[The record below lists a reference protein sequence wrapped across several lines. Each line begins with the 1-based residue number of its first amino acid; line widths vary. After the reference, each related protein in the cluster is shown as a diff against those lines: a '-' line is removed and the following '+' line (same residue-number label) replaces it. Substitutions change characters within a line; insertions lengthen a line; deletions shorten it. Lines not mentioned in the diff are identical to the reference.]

1 MSARPPVTKPFDLK
15 RFIARA
21 KLDVPSCVKHVN
33 ARTPPRPHRPSV
45 ASCLIASDK
54 FAHKGKRYR
63 LVQYDHGP
71 TEIYLRQPDGD
82 ETFLC
87 YARDV
92 LAFLNYR
99 IIK

>member
-1 MSARPPVTKPFDLK
+1 MIKPFDIR

-21 KLDVPSCVKHVN
+21 RLDVPSAVRHVN
-33 ARTPPRPHRPSV
+33 ARQPPRPHRPSV
-45 ASCLIASDK
+45 ASQLTERTK
-54 FAHKGKRYR
+54 FAHAGKRYV
-63 LVQYDHGP
+63 LVSYNEGP

-92 LAFLNYR
+92 LAFLNHR

>member
-1 MSARPPVTKPFDLK
+1 MTKPFDL
-15 RFIARA
+15 RSFIARA
-21 KLDVPSCVKHVN
+21 KLDVPLAVKHVN
-33 ARTPPRPHRPSV
+33 ARQPPRAHRPS
-45 ASCLIASDK
+45 IASQLTERVRVGY
-54 FAHKGKRYR
+54 AGKRYV
-63 LVQYDHGP
+63 LVRYNDGP

-92 LAFLNYR
+92 LAFLNHR